1 VFGFEPID
9 VAAAAILAAAAFRG
23 FFRGLIRE
31 SFSMAAL
38 AGAVVSVKFLAE
50 PLGAWLTQTTKGQ
63 VSEGTAPFA
72 AGVLLAVFTIASVVI
87 VGRFVRRGSRWAGLG
102 WADRAGGALLGGAE
116 GAIVVG
122 ILLLVAGGTLG
133 RTHPALVQTRS
144 IAALEQVEQIAQ
156 NPPSL
161 DDIDVASP
169 PR

>member
-1 VFGFEPID
+1 MFGFEPID

-38 AGAVVSVKFLAE
+38 AAAVFSVKFLAD
-50 PLGAWLTQTTKGQ
+50 PLGVWLIQTTKGQ
-63 VSEGTAPFA
+63 ISEGIAPFA
-72 AGVLLAVFTIASVVI
+72 AGVLLAVSSIVLVVI

-102 WADRAGGALLGGAE
+102 WADRAGGAVLGGAE

-122 ILLLVAGGTLG
+122 ILLLVAGNTLG
-133 RTHPALVQTRS
+133 RTHPSLAQTRS
-144 IAALEQVEQIAQ
+144 IAALEQIEQIAQ
-156 NPPSL
+156 NPPRL
-161 DDIDVASP
+161 DDLDVAAP